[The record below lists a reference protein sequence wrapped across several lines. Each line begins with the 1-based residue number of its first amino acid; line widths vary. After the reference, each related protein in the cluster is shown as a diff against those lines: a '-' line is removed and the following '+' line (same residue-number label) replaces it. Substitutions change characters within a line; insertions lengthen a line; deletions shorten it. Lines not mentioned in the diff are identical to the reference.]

1 MEKKYYFVVLQ
12 LPAFRSAGYKEIQPA
27 FMAKAVSA
35 IKRGRAKV
43 ISMRA
48 DTGIAEELRTYASRQ
63 RRFRNYLILQMQ
75 LCQDE
80 CNDVIILNK
89 AVEAMS
95 NNQETTVIDCAD
107 RYCLRAV

>member
-12 LPAFRSAGYKEIQPA
+12 LPAFRSAGIKGEQPA
-27 FMAKAVSA
+27 FISKAVSA
-35 IKRGRAKV
+35 IKRGRAKI

-48 DTGIAEELRTYASRQ
+48 DTGIADELRAHAAGQ
-63 RRFRNYLILQMQ
+63 RFRNYLIFGMQ

-89 AVEAMS
+89 AVEAMAH
-95 NNQETTVIDCAD
+95 NDETTVIDRAEG
-107 RYCLRAV
+107 YCLMAV